1 MADSA
6 DHPLAAE
13 DQPARRRQAL
23 DALPAAMPRR
33 RKSRAIANRFSAGT
47 KVQAN
52 FFAALPRHRP
62 LLSCVMRRQAGLAS
76 RPPRDALRRSP
87 ADRLQSGPPAD
98 A

>member
-1 MADSA
+1 MGDRG
-6 DHPLAAE
+6 DHPLAEE

-23 DALPAAMPRR
+23 DALPAGMPRR

-52 FFAALPRHRP
+52 FFAALPRYRP
-62 LLSCVMRRQAGLAS
+62 LLSRVMGRQAGLVP
-76 RPPRDALRRSP
+76 RPPWDALRRSA
-87 ADRLQSGPPAD
+87 ADRLQSGPPAE